1 MPSDSCSRALE
12 AYWEFEE
19 ADHWLGF
26 SPKVSVLLE
35 AAYQN
40 WLQNPSAAGPFVS
53 SASWDE
59 EVRSQIQANGFLYN
73 VNYSS
78 LLEEGQRQSQ
88 RIRRVGVPGR
98 FEARIDGS
106 KVTADTR
113 EKNKARFR
121 WCSMKSMAKMHHK

>member
-1 MPSDSCSRALE
+1 MPFAPL
-12 AYWEFEE
+12 
-19 ADHWLGF
+19 
-26 SPKVSVLLE
+26 KT
-35 AAYQN
+35 
-40 WLQNPSAAGPFVS
+40 
-53 SASWDE
+53 E

-98 FEARIDGS
+98 SLLEMCGP

-113 EKNKARFR
+113 EKNKARFVMVAR
-121 WCSMKSMAKMHHK
+121 KSYG